1 MADVRLVLKAD
12 NTDYVNKVK
21 EAQKETQK
29 LHDTATQGAKRE
41 KGILEEIDAT
51 LTKLEKARRKAFS
64 YEDIEKYNKKI
75 AETKQ
80 YLKEYEEAG
89 LKTVKTTESMTQS
102 FVKWITTIGLA
113 TTVLNALKKAFFETQ
128 QGILLFNTAGAAMN
142 QILYNIVNGVQ
153 NWNTGV
159 AESIVLAKKMNDLR
173 LKDRFEML
181 EAKKLMQEYNELYT
195 EGIDANISHEDKIK
209 KLTAAKAKYQAA
221 IDVEINSTREQ
232 LRLAKQAFD
241 LAPANDKKQL
251 AVIELMGKLTDLRAQ
266 RVGGIR
272 RLERQ
277 ITGEQERQNE
287 LQIEALQRIKDLGVK
302 LGKAFEEDFKVQAEK
317 DKKIA
322 DDRAEYI
329 RKQSVA
335 AEIENQKFIE
345 DYLKQDQINKDNQF
359 KNEVDLQ
366 RKVAKS
372 QKDAAKDKWDQML
385 EDERKQKEFDD
396 YKLEQ
401 RKQSIEALGA
411 LTIDYINIISS
422 LSEKEVEKAQVN
434 RELLDTRII
443 EANDALQVEIE
454 LYKAGYASNV
464 AAKQKEIE
472 DLKAL
477 RDKALKDEEE
487 ARKKAHKLYV
497 ASVVAQKAVD
507 IASII
512 SQTGVANAKAVAVSP
527 LTFGQPWVALNTI
540 RAALSIAAA
549 VAAVAAAQSAKF
561 AKGGWTGDGRQRDE
575 TGERVA
581 GIVHEREFVVRKGP
595 AYKFREVLE
604 AINKDDRK
612 MIFNSF
618 NKIDPNLLKGE
629 VVNNVIV
636 QNEGPNKRLDQ
647 VTEQLKQLNR
657 KSGKESVFEIQGA
670 RIIHKGNNTKII
682 KR

>member
-1 MADVRLVLKAD
+1 MVDLEIENLNEQKDIITKQLILRPKS
-12 NTDYVNKVK
+12 NKLLDEEAAINVK
-21 EAQKETQK
+21 LLNAEASRWSGTKRIEAQR
-29 LHDTATQGAKRE
+29 TA
-41 KGILEEIDAT
+41 L
-51 LTKLEKARRKAFS
+51 L
-64 YEDIEKYNKKI
+64 
-75 AETKQ
+75 
-80 YLKEYEEAG
+80 
-89 LKTVKTTESMTQS
+89 
-102 FVKWITTIGLA
+102 
-113 TTVLNALKKAFFETQ
+113 Q
-128 QGILLFNTAGAAMN
+128 QGIEARNKLTQDEIEKQKKFWVDYEKWYVDQLQKLPTTTELERQTALETV
-142 QILYNIVNGVQ
+142 QIATDVREY
-153 NWNTGV
+153 
-159 AESIVLAKKMNDLR
+159 
-173 LKDRFEML
+173 L
-181 EAKKLMQEYNELYT
+181 ENLDEEYFKGKEK
-195 EGIDANISHEDKIK
+195 KIK
-209 KLTAAKAKYQAA
+209 EQKEWWDDYADWFMDNVDKLET
-221 IDVEINSTREQ
+221 
-232 LRLAKQAFD
+232 
-241 LAPANDKKQL
+241 ANDKKQL
-251 AVIELMGKLTDLRAQ
+251 AVIELMGKMTDLRAQ

-287 LQIEALQRIKDLGVK
+287 LQVEALNRIKELGIK
-302 LGKAFEEDFKVQAEK
+302 LGDAFVRDAEVQAEK

-322 DDRAEYI
+322 EDRTKYIYDQGVIAE
-329 RKQSVA
+329 K
-335 AEIENQKFIE
+335 ENQAFI
-345 DYLKQDQINKDNQF
+345 DNYLKEDQNKKDVQF

-372 QKDAAKDKWDQML
+372 QKDAAQDKWNQML
-385 EDERKQKEFDD
+385 ADEEKQKAFDE

-401 RKQSIEALGA
+401 RKQSIEELGS

-422 LSEKEVEKAQVN
+422 LSEKEVENAQKN
-434 RELLDTRII
+434 RELLDTRIS
-443 EANDALQVEIE
+443 EASDALQTEIE

-472 DLKAL
+472 DLKVL
-477 RDKALKDEEE
+477 RDKALKEEEE
-487 ARKKAHKLYV
+487 ARRKAHKLYV
-497 ASVVAQKAVD
+497 ASIVAQKAVD

-527 LTFGQPWVALNTI
+527 LTFGQPWVALNTV

-561 AKGGWTGDGRQRDE
+561 AKGGWTGDGRQKDE

-604 AINKDDRK
+604 AINRDDRK

-636 QNEGPNKRLDQ
+636 QNEGPNKRLDKIYS
-647 VTEQLKQLNR
+647 QLEKQS
-657 KSGKESVFEIQGA
+657 KGYKESVFEIQGA
-670 RIIHKGNNTKII
+670 RIIHRGNNTKII